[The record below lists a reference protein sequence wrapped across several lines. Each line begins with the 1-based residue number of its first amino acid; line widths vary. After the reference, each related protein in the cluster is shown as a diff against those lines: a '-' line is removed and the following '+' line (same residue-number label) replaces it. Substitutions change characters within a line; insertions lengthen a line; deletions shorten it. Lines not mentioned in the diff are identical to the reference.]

1 MSHALAE
8 AGEIFAA
15 TEPLQ
20 GEIRREQHHANRHQ
34 HAVKKIHV
42 GSEAPVETNC
52 RAQEKHYSGKAR
64 SKPTTFP
71 GASAS
76 MRKK

>member
-1 MSHALAE
+1 MPHALAE
-8 AGEIFAA
+8 AGEILAA
-15 TEPLQ
+15 AKSLQ

-34 HAVKKIHV
+34 HAVKKVHV
-42 GSEAPVETNC
+42 GSKAPIEKNC
-52 RAQEKHYSGKAR
+52 PAQGKHYSGKAR

-71 GASAS
+71 HASAS